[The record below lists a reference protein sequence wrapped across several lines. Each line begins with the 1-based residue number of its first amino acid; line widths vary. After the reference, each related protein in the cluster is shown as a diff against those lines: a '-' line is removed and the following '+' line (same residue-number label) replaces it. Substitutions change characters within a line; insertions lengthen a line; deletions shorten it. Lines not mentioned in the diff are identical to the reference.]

1 MTQSIAGG
9 DWLHTREKG
18 EGRGGVRRGKG
29 NEEGREGEGEK
40 REGREEKEIKGR
52 REGRI

>member
-1 MTQSIAGG
+1 M
-9 DWLHTREKG
+9 
-18 EGRGGVRRGKG
+18 RRGKG
-29 NEEGREGEGEK
+29 NEEGKEGEGEE